1 MKTITILGATGSI
14 GTSTLD
20 LVERSP
26 EQFRVLALTA
36 NADVPRLAAAA
47 IRTRAA
53 RAVIA
58 DEACLPALRDALAGT
73 GIEAAGGASA
83 VTEAAAMGAD
93 VTVAAIVGCAGL
105 RPAMAAV
112 EQGGTLALANKEALV
127 SAGDV
132 MNAAVAR
139 HGATL
144 LPVDSE
150 HSAIFQ
156 CLDATLANRVS
167 RIILTAS
174 GGPFIAIISRRPSL
188 GKGVVYCGLPVLAL
202 VFLRRQDDGLLFAF
216 WALALVWATD
226 IGAFF
231 AGRSIGGP
239 KLAPRLSPNKT
250 WAGLI
255 GGVIAA
261 GGLGLILHV
270 RFGLPLHMTISTPL
284 LAVLA
289 QGGDLYESWL
299 KRQAGV
305 KDSGNILPG
314 HGGVLDRL
322 DGLVPVAPVAALL
335 VVAPYLSS

>member
-1 MKTITILGATGSI
+1 MTPPDAKFRTPSNLRLRMIASVAMIVVASAALWFGGIAFWLLAVVISLFMMAEWSDLHKATAREKRIAQYGLSVPLAVMAPASLVLEEHHFFSLG
-14 GTSTLD
+14 L
-20 LVERSP
+20 
-26 EQFRVLALTA
+26 
-36 NADVPRLAAAA
+36 
-47 IRTRAA
+47 
-53 RAVIA
+53 
-58 DEACLPALRDALAGT
+58 LAG
-73 GIEAAGGASA
+73 AA
-83 VTEAAAMGAD
+83 
-93 VTVAAIVGCAGL
+93 
-105 RPAMAAV
+105 
-112 EQGGTLALANKEALV
+112 
-127 SAGDV
+127 
-132 MNAAVAR
+132 
-139 HGATL
+139 
-144 LPVDSE
+144 
-150 HSAIFQ
+150 F
-156 CLDATLANRVS
+156 
-167 RIILTAS
+167 
-174 GGPFIAIISRRPSL
+174 FIAIISRRPSL